1 MAIPFFRKGKDKP
14 QGVAQRAAPEVAAG
28 PATTQWGDPLGP
40 NSGIIVEESSGAP
53 QSAVDE
59 AAILYASGEAD
70 VAESTLRQILGS
82 QDRRAWNMLFDLY
95 RVQNREKEFEQLALD
110 YALQFET
117 SPPVWQKIGGAA
129 KPAPASQGKA
139 EASSLE
145 LPGLLDKAA
154 ADKLGDELAAAAT
167 NNAQVRIDFSRIEM
181 IDESGASECTRIL
194 EEARKTK
201 RRLQVSGVDRLIAL
215 LKDLNRATHSRP
227 AHWLF
232 LLELYQTLGQE
243 EAFDDLAVDYAV
255 RFEVSPPSWVAV
267 QGAEVV
273 QAPATEPAS
282 SGSDVEMLALSGE
295 ITPATE
301 STLQKF
307 CDYAASHDPVVVDLA
322 QVTRVDYSGPGGPPG
337 GAGEL
342 QGTAGDPQ
350 EFAFVQAAQPGA
362 DRPATEVLQ
371 HGAVPDPRRDRDVDR
386 RLRGAGVDASRG
398 RGDGDHQRVRRSAD
412 ARPAR

>member
-1 MAIPFFRKGKDKP
+1 VAIPFFRKGKDKP

-28 PATTQWGDPLGP
+28 PATTQWGNPLGP

-59 AAILYASGEAD
+59 AAILYASGQAD
-70 VAESTLRQILGS
+70 IAETTLRKILGS
-82 QDRRAWNMLFDLY
+82 EDRRAWNMLFDLY

-110 YALQFET
+110 YAMQFET

-129 KPAPASQGKA
+129 KSAPASQAKA
-139 EASSLE
+139 ETSSLE

-167 NNAQVRIDFSRIEM
+167 NSQTRIDFSRIEM

-194 EEARKTK
+194 EEARKAK

-232 LLELYQTLGQE
+232 LLELYQTLGNE
-243 EAFDDLAVDYAV
+243 EAFEDLAVDYAV
-255 RFEVSPPSWVAV
+255 RFEVSPPSWIAV

-273 QAPATEPAS
+273 QAPAPAPAS
-282 SGSDVEMLALSGE
+282 SETEIEMLTLSGE

-301 STLQKF
+301 SALQKF
-307 CDYAASHDPVVVDLA
+307 SDYAASHDPVVVDLA
-322 QVTRVDYSGPGGPPG
+322 QVTRVDYASVSKLISTLMQCLGSGK
-337 GAGEL
+337 
-342 QGTAGDPQ
+342 TI
-350 EFAFVQAAQPGA
+350 
-362 DRPATEVLQ
+362 T
-371 HGAVPDPRRDRDVDR
+371 
-386 RLRGAGVDASRG
+386 LRGHNALI
-398 RGDGDHQRVRRSAD
+398 HELFRVMGID
-412 ARPAR
+412 QLVQLVPHHPD

>member
-14 QGVAQRAAPEVAAG
+14 QGVAQRATPEVAAG

-59 AAILYASGEAD
+59 AAILYASGQAD
-70 VAESTLRQILGS
+70 MAETTLRKILGS

-110 YALQFET
+110 YAMQFES

-129 KPAPASQGKA
+129 KSAPPSQAKT

-145 LPGLLDKAA
+145 LPRLLDKAA
-154 ADKLGDELAAAAT
+154 ADKLGDELAAAAA
-167 NNAQVRIDFSRIEM
+167 NAQARIDFSRIEM
-181 IDESGASECTRIL
+181 IDEAGASECTRIL
-194 EEARKTK
+194 EAARKAK

-243 EAFDDLAVDYAV
+243 EDFEDLAVDYAV
-255 RFEVSPPSWVAV
+255 RFEVSPPSWTAV

-273 QAPATEPAS
+273 QAPAAEPAS
-282 SGSDVEMLALSGE
+282 AETEIEMLALAGE

-307 CDYAASHDPVVVDLA
+307 SDYAASHDPVVVDLA
-322 QVTRVDYSGPGGPPG
+322 QVTRVDYASVSKLISTLMQCLGSGKSI
-337 GAGEL
+337 
-342 QGTAGDPQ
+342 T
-350 EFAFVQAAQPGA
+350 
-362 DRPATEVLQ
+362 
-371 HGAVPDPRRDRDVDR
+371 
-386 RLRGAGVDASRG
+386 LRGHNALI
-398 RGDGDHQRVRRSAD
+398 HELFRVMGID
-412 ARPAR
+412 QLVQLVPHHPD